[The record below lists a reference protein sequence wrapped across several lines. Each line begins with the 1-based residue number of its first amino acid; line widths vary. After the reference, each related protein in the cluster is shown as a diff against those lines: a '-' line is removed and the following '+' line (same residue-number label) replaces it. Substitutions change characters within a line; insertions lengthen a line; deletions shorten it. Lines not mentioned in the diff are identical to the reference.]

1 MNLVALV
8 FSTLTIVIHVL
19 VFVGESLL
27 WGNPLLME
35 RVLSKIDAPSGISL
49 SDQAQILEVLFY
61 NQGFYNLFV
70 ALGGAG
76 GLILYKYGRI
86 QEGAVLVCYM
96 CLFALGAGVVL
107 ASTTTAYPA
116 AVIQGLPPLIAL
128 AGLYYGSRQQRA
140 PHNKSISSLFL

>member
-1 MNLVALV
+1 MNIVALV
-8 FSTLTIVIHVL
+8 FSTLTIVIHV
-19 VFVGESLL
+19 VIFVGESLL
-27 WGNPLLME
+27 WGNPLIIE
-35 RVLSKIDAPSGISL
+35 RVLSKVDAPAGISL

-70 ALGGAG
+70 ALGGVG

-86 QEGAVLVCYM
+86 QEGTVLVCYM

-128 AGLYYGSRQQRA
+128 IGLYYGNRQHA
-140 PHNKSISSLFL
+140 ST

>member
-27 WGNPLLME
+27 WGNPLIIE
-35 RVLSKIDAPSGISL
+35 RVLSKIDAPAGISL

-70 ALGGAG
+70 ALGGVG

-86 QEGAVLVCYM
+86 QEGIVLVCYM

-128 AGLYYGSRQQRA
+128 AGLYYGNRQHA
-140 PHNKSISSLFL
+140 ST